1 MSRLDFHN
9 SQNIEVCFSG
19 VNTSCPRT
27 VRPVLTD
34 ISLYSVIYGAIILTI
49 VGNLMVIIS
58 VSHFRQLHTPTNFLI
73 LSLATVDFLLG
84 LTVMPYSMA
93 RTMTACWYYGDLFC
107 KVHSCI
113 DMTLCT
119 TSIYHLF
126 FIAVERF
133 YAICHPL
140 HYSRK
145 ITNSVIE
152 LFIFLIW
159 SVPCLYSFGLVLSN
173 VNTEGLEGPENIV
186 PCMGSCSLVFNRMWA
201 IITSLLCFFI
211 PGTLMIG
218 IYMYI
223 FSIAKKQAKLINN
236 IPKSI
241 NQKKSSKK
249 SSLLNAENKAAR
261 TLSLVMGVFIFCW
274 LPFFTLTV
282 ADPFLNFSISDDIY
296 NIVLWLGYFN
306 SAFNPIIYGLFYPW
320 FKKAF
325 LLILTGKILQQG
337 SASFNIL
344 NNI

>member
-9 SQNIEVCFSG
+9 SQNNEVCFAG
-19 VNTSCPRT
+19 LNISCPRT
-27 VRPVLTD
+27 IKPVLID
-34 ISLYSVIYGAIILTI
+34 ISLYSVIYGAIVLTI

-58 VSHFRQLHTPTNFLI
+58 VSHFRQLQTPTNFLI
-73 LSLATVDFLLG
+73 LSLATADFLLG
-84 LTVMPYSMA
+84 LTVMPYSMV
-93 RTMTACWYYGDLFC
+93 RSITACWYYGDLFC

-119 TSIYHLF
+119 TSIFHLF
-126 FIAVERF
+126 FIAVDRY

-140 HYSRK
+140 HYCRK

-152 LFIFLIW
+152 IFVFLIW
-159 SVPCLYSFGLVLSN
+159 SVPSLYSFGLVLSN
-173 VNTEGLEGPENIV
+173 VNTEGLEGQKTHV
-186 PCMGSCSLVFNRMWA
+186 PCVGSCSLVFNSIWA

-218 IYMYI
+218 IYIYI
-223 FSIAKKQAKLINN
+223 FSVAKKQAKLISN
-236 IPKSI
+236 IPKST

-249 SSLLNAENKAAR
+249 KILVNVENKAAR
-261 TLSLVMGVFIFCW
+261 TLSLVMGVFILCW

-282 ADPFLNFSISDDIY
+282 ADPYLNFSISDDIY

-320 FKKAF
+320 FKKSF
-325 LLILTGKILQQG
+325 TLILSGKILQLG
-337 SASFNIL
+337 SSSYNIL